1 MTENYTDPRMKIF
14 ASVFAIV
21 MIGAGFLLFSDDA
34 ENSDGAGGIPKL
46 SIAEEDYEFGDI
58 SMANGLASH
67 EFTIK
72 NDGEAPLILT
82 NLSTSCACTRVVLV
96 NNGKRSPEFG
106 MQEHGTNPL
115 IWSDRIEP
123 GASAI
128 IEATFDPLAHGPD
141 ATGYITRT
149 INVYSNTGG
158 KEDTKSIIT
167 FSGNV
172 IK

>member
-1 MTENYTDPRMKIF
+1 MAENYTDPRIKIF

-21 MIGAGFLLFSDDA
+21 MIGAGFFLFSQNA
-34 ENSDGAGGIPKL
+34 ENSNGARGTPKL
-46 SIAEEDYEFGDI
+46 SIAEKNYDFGKV
-58 SMANGLASH
+58 SMAKGLARH
-67 EFTIK
+67 EFIIK
-72 NDGEAPLILT
+72 NDGDATLILT

-115 IWSDRIEP
+115 IWSDRMEP

-158 KEDTKSIIT
+158 KENTKKVIT
-167 FSGNV
+167 FSGDV